1 MTFDFS
7 PRIFLKMMTKIVM
20 MAQMKTFLAKA
31 VKIKTRKTVLKHVR
45 QKWRVSPEFDVN
57 CVILL
62 PSVAAWLKW
71 TDKKEPEGF

>member
-45 QKWRVSPEFDVN
+45 QK
-57 CVILL
+57 
-62 PSVAAWLKW
+62 
-71 TDKKEPEGF
+71 